1 MRMYDI
7 IRKKRLGGELTREE
21 MKFFINGVTD
31 GTIPDYQ
38 ISALLMAICFQ
49 QLNDRETSE
58 MTEFM
63 AASGDMA
70 DLSGIE
76 GFKVDKHSTGGVGDK
91 TTLIIAPAVASCGVK
106 VAKMS
111 GRGLGHTGG
120 TIDKLESIPGFCT
133 SIPSGQFIDIVNDI
147 GVSVIGQSADFAPA
161 DKKLYALRDVTAT
174 VENIPLIAAS
184 IMSKKIASGADGIVL
199 DVTTGSGAFMK
210 TKEEAIELAEQMV
223 AIGSGVGRKVA
234 ALITDMDT
242 PLGCAIGNSL
252 EVIEAVET
260 LKGNGPEDLLTVCC
274 ELAGNMLVLAG
285 KGSIEECRKMAKQ
298 AIVGG
303 AAFETLCSMV
313 KAQGGD
319 DSYIRDTSK
328 FEKASIVMQVKAPC
342 SGYITAMQTEEIG
355 IASMILGVGRETKD
369 SVIDFSAGI
378 KLYKKTGDRVEKG
391 DTIAELFTNR
401 DTAET
406 AEKRIINAITIS
418 DEPAAEKPL
427 IYARVTAEGVE
438 DFE

>member
-1 MRMYDI
+1 
-7 IRKKRLGGELTREE
+7 
-21 MKFFINGVTD
+21 
-31 GTIPDYQ
+31 
-38 ISALLMAICFQ
+38 
-49 QLNDRETSE
+49 
-58 MTEFM
+58 
-63 AASGDMA
+63 
-70 DLSGIE
+70 
-76 GFKVDKHSTGGVGDK
+76 
-91 TTLIIAPAVASCGVK
+91 
-106 VAKMS
+106 
-111 GRGLGHTGG
+111 
-120 TIDKLESIPGFCT
+120 
-133 SIPSGQFIDIVNDI
+133 
-147 GVSVIGQSADFAPA
+147 
-161 DKKLYALRDVTAT
+161 
-174 VENIPLIAAS
+174 
-184 IMSKKIASGADGIVL
+184 MSKKIASGADGIVL

-355 IASMILGVGRETKD
+355 IASMILGAGRETKD

>member
-7 IRKKRLGGELTREE
+7 IRKKRIGQALTREE
-21 MKFFINGVTD
+21 MAFFIKGVTD
-31 GTIPDYQ
+31 GSIPDYQ

-49 QLNDRETSE
+49 QLNERETAE

-70 DLSGIE
+70 DLSEID

-133 SIPSGQFIDIVNDI
+133 SIPSAEFIDIVNDI

-210 TKEEAIELAEQMV
+210 TKEEAVELAGQMV
-223 AIGSGVGRKVA
+223 SIGSGVGRKVA

-274 ELAGNMLVLAG
+274 ELAANMLMLAG
-285 KGSIEECRKMAKQ
+285 KGSIESCRIMARE

-303 AAFETLCSMV
+303 SALETLCEMV

-328 FEKASIVMQVKAPC
+328 FEKASIVRAVKAQRG
-342 SGYITAMQTEEIG
+342 GYITAMQTEEIG
-355 IASMILGVGRETKD
+355 IASMMLGAGRETKD
-369 SVIDFSAGI
+369 SIIDFAAGI

-391 DTIAELFTNR
+391 DVIAELFTNR
-401 DTAET
+401 DTAQA
-406 AEKRIINAITIS
+406 AEKRLIDALTIS
-418 DEPAAEKPL
+418 DCPVAEKPL
-427 IYARVTAEGVE
+427 ILARVTVDGVE
-438 DFE
+438 DFQ